1 MTDRVRRIYRQI
13 QAVVISPQSF
23 FVRNQTVERPVDIVA
38 ESCEKDLQRGI
49 WIMKK
54 ISSYIWDYKF
64 SYLGAIA
71 SLLIAVTLD
80 MMGPR
85 LMALVVDD
93 VIVGGNIT
101 ELKYLLLG
109 FLGVGI
115 GRCVFQYVKEYTFDK
130 NGIRISADMRRDL
143 FRHVQGLS
151 ADFFDR
157 TNTGELMARVKEDI
171 DRIWDAIGYVGML
184 LIEVIYHT
192 SIILISMY
200 LLNWKLALLPTAA
213 MLMCGTIALLMER
226 KLGKVYE
233 EISEENAKLNTVA
246 EENLAGVRTV
256 KAFAREKHEIGKFL
270 SHNKRYYELNMQQS
284 RVFVR
289 YYPFFSVV
297 SKVLPILTILVGG
310 GFVIKGQ
317 MTLGQMTAFVEYS
330 TNIVWPMEMLGWLT
344 NSFSAAVASNK
355 KVRKIY
361 EEKPTIMENAEP
373 VRIEQVAGKVCFDH
387 VSFHKADMY
396 EILHDISFTVEA
408 GRTLGIMGATGAG
421 KTSIVQLLQR
431 MYDATEGA
439 IYLDDVNIKELSLE
453 QLRTSVSYV
462 MQDVFLFSDTIN
474 DNIKLG
480 KKERLDFQT
489 VRRASVQA
497 QASDF
502 IERMEETYDTVIGE
516 RGVGLSGG
524 QKQRISIARALAKR
538 DPILVLDDSTSA
550 LDMETEQ
557 MIQQTLRELEGT
569 TKIIIAHR
577 ISAVRH
583 ADEIIVLENGSIAER
598 GTHEELLA
606 KRGLYFETYESQY
619 GDMDTAAALQQP
631 INLLPE
637 TGNSKETVTE
647 AEKQKG
653 GEIYGSQLI

>member
-1 MTDRVRRIYRQI
+1 
-13 QAVVISPQSF
+13 
-23 FVRNQTVERPVDIVA
+23 
-38 ESCEKDLQRGI
+38 
-49 WIMKK
+49 MKK

-93 VIVGGNIT
+93 VIVGGNIA

-213 MLMCGTIALLMER
+213 MVMCGTIALLMER
-226 KLGKVYE
+226 KLGQVYE
-233 EISEENAKLNTVA
+233 EISEENARLNTVA

-439 IYLDDVNIKELSLE
+439 IFLDDVNIKELSLE
-453 QLRTSVSYV
+453 QLRTSVSFV

-480 KKERLDFQT
+480 KKERLDFKT

-619 GDMDTAAALQQP
+619 GDMDTAAAWQQT

-637 TGNSKETVTE
+637 TGNRKETVTE

-653 GEIYGSQLI
+653 GETDGSQFI

>member
-1 MTDRVRRIYRQI
+1 
-13 QAVVISPQSF
+13 
-23 FVRNQTVERPVDIVA
+23 
-38 ESCEKDLQRGI
+38 
-49 WIMKK
+49 MKK

-93 VIVGGNIT
+93 VIVGGNIA

-213 MLMCGTIALLMER
+213 MVMCGTIALLMER
-226 KLGKVYE
+226 KLGQVYE
-233 EISEENAKLNTVA
+233 EISEENARLNTVA

-297 SKVLPILTILVGG
+297 SKVLPIMTILVGG

-361 EEKPTIMENAEP
+361 EEKPTITENAEP

-480 KKERLDFQT
+480 KKERLDFKT

-619 GDMDTAAALQQP
+619 GDMDTAAILQQT

-653 GEIYGSQLI
+653 GETYGSQLI

>member
-1 MTDRVRRIYRQI
+1 
-13 QAVVISPQSF
+13 
-23 FVRNQTVERPVDIVA
+23 
-38 ESCEKDLQRGI
+38 
-49 WIMKK
+49 MKK

-93 VIVGGNIT
+93 VIVGGNIA

-213 MLMCGTIALLMER
+213 MVMCGTIALLMER
-226 KLGKVYE
+226 KLGQVYE

>member
-1 MTDRVRRIYRQI
+1 
-13 QAVVISPQSF
+13 
-23 FVRNQTVERPVDIVA
+23 
-38 ESCEKDLQRGI
+38 
-49 WIMKK
+49 MKK

-93 VIVGGNIT
+93 VIVGGNIA

-213 MLMCGTIALLMER
+213 MVMCGTIALLMER
-226 KLGKVYE
+226 KLGQVYE
-233 EISEENAKLNTVA
+233 EISEENARLNTVA

-256 KAFAREKHEIGKFL
+256 KAFAREKHEIGKFI

-361 EEKPTIMENAEP
+361 EEKPTITENAEP

-480 KKERLDFQT
+480 KKERLDFKN

-524 QKQRISIARALAKR
+524 QKQRINIARALAKR

-619 GDMDTAAALQQP
+619 GDMDTAAILQQT

-653 GEIYGSQLI
+653 GETDGSQLI